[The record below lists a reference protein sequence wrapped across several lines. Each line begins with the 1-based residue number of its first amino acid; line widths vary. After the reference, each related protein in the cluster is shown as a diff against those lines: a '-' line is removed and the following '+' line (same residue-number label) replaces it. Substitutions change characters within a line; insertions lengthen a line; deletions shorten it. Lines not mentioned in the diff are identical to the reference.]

1 MKPSRKDK
9 DYVKIVSTIIK
20 ADDLFD
26 NLLKNDWTLY
36 FPDLFSAKGGSDLV
50 WYSIDRDIF
59 KTESI
64 FCRKDKSIQ
73 LDLGSVYL
81 DLYSLLIPDI
91 K

>member
-1 MKPSRKDK
+1 MQDCKKK
-9 DYVKIVSTIIK
+9 LIWVSKGFIK
-20 ADDLFD
+20 VSCA
-26 NLLKNDWTLY
+26 LL
-36 FPDLFSAKGGSDLV
+36 AKGGSDLV

-59 KTESI
+59 KTEST

>member
-1 MKPSRKDK
+1 MYGAIDMLLS
-9 DYVKIVSTIIK
+9 
-20 ADDLFD
+20 LFPI
-26 NLLKNDWTLY
+26 Y
-36 FPDLFSAKGGSDLV
+36 LFSQVYIHLAFNRLTKGGSDLV